1 MFRSFSKIHLELP
14 RVGGWPFIKDPIHGE
29 ITFEGPSFWLYAL
42 LNTVEFQRLGEISQL
57 GLLKEN
63 FPGATH
69 TRLSHSL
76 GVYALTSKFINHF
89 LSLGDLNLTEDQLEI
104 DLCLSV
110 ALLHDIGHGP
120 FSHFFEKFLPEFSHE
135 YMTRQL
141 ILNKNSKLYELL
153 AERSRVY
160 GKEDNFFPEEIVK
173 ILSKK
178 SGREWIEE
186 LIASKID
193 VDRLD
198 YLLRDKY
205 FCGSFT
211 LSIDTNLII
220 KWTRLLRL
228 QGKRKLCFLEKT
240 NYQRCSL
247 LLSRDYMHKE
257 IYGNLSACSYQVMLL
272 AILRELKKIFNSRFR
287 GNSFYDLF
295 LPLFFEEPV
304 NWKISEFMKLSD
316 YSLLARINELFL
328 ELEKNSD
335 GAEQLYSLLLL
346 FKGYSGESQHVLL
359 RMKTEELESFNKF
372 TKKGSSEL
380 DKEIVIITEIFSLI
394 AEIDEINRTQ
404 TLDYLDWE
412 SKEFKTL
419 ELVLPAVN
427 NKTTH
432 FVLITKQLNKQ
443 WIKFRVKSDKTIG

>member
-1 MFRSFSKIHLELP
+1 MSRSFSKIHLELP
-14 RVGGWPFIKDPIHGE
+14 RAGGWPFIKDPIHGE
-29 ITFEGPSFWLYAL
+29 ITFEGNSFWLYSL
-42 LNTVEFQRLGEISQL
+42 LNTVEFQRLREISQL
-57 GLLKEN
+57 GFLREN

-89 LSLGDLNLTEDQLEI
+89 LSLGDLSSLEDQLEI
-104 DLCLSV
+104 DLCLST

-120 FSHFFEKFLPEFSHE
+120 FSHFFEKFLPDFSHE
-135 YMTRQL
+135 QMTRQL
-141 ILNKNSKLYELL
+141 ILNKDSKLYELL
-153 AERSRVY
+153 SERSKVH
-160 GKEDNFFPEEIVK
+160 GKEESYFPEEIVK

-228 QGKRKLCFLEKT
+228 NGTRKLCFLEKA

-257 IYGNLSACSYQVMLL
+257 IYGNLSACSYQAMLL
-272 AILRELKKIFNSRFR
+272 AILRELKKSFNSRFKD
-287 GNSFYDLF
+287 NSFYDLF
-295 LPLFFEEPV
+295 LPLFFEEPGK
-304 NWKISEFMKLSD
+304 WKLSEFLKLND
-316 YSLLARINELFL
+316 YSMLARIDELFL
-328 ELEKNSD
+328 ELEKNSL
-335 GAEQLYSLLLL
+335 GAETLYSLLLL
-346 FKGYSGESQHVLL
+346 FKGYSEDSKHILT
-359 RMKTEELESFNKF
+359 RMRTEELKEFQKF
-372 TKKGSSEL
+372 SENREQ
-380 DKEIVIITEIFSLI
+380 DIVLITEIFSLI
-394 AEIDEINRTQ
+394 AEINEVDRTQ
-404 TLDYLDWE
+404 TLEYLDWE
-412 SKEFKTL
+412 SKEFKQV
-419 ELVLPAVN
+419 ELILPAT
-427 NKTTH
+427 NKSTTY
-432 FVLITKQLNKQ
+432 FVLITKQLNKE
-443 WIKFRVKSDKTIG
+443 WIEFKVKCEKTLNSLS

>member
-1 MFRSFSKIHLELP
+1 MSRSFSKIHLELP
-14 RVGGWPFIKDPIHGE
+14 RAGGWPFIKDPIHGE
-29 ITFEGPSFWLYAL
+29 ITFEGNSFWLYSL
-42 LNTVEFQRLGEISQL
+42 LNTVEFQRLREISQL
-57 GLLKEN
+57 GFLREN

-89 LSLGDLNLTEDQLEI
+89 LSLGDLSSLEDQLEI
-104 DLCLSV
+104 DLCLST

-120 FSHFFEKFLPEFSHE
+120 FSHFFEKFLPHFSHE
-135 YMTRQL
+135 QMTRQL
-141 ILNKNSKLYELL
+141 ILNKDSKLYELL
-153 AERSRVY
+153 SERSKVH
-160 GKEDNFFPEEIVK
+160 GKEESYFPEEIVK

-228 QGKRKLCFLEKT
+228 NGTRKLCFLEKA

-257 IYGNLSACSYQVMLL
+257 IYGNLSACSYQAMLL
-272 AILRELKKIFNSRFR
+272 AILRELKKSFNSRFKD
-287 GNSFYDLF
+287 NSFYDLF
-295 LPLFFEEPV
+295 LPLFFEEPSK
-304 NWKISEFMKLSD
+304 WKLSEFLKLND
-316 YSLLARINELFL
+316 YSMLARIDELFL
-328 ELEKNSD
+328 ELEKNSL
-335 GAEQLYSLLLL
+335 GAETLYSLLLL
-346 FKGYSGESQHVLL
+346 FKGYSEDSKHILT
-359 RMKTEELESFNKF
+359 RMRTEELKEFQKF
-372 TKKGSSEL
+372 SENREQ
-380 DKEIVIITEIFSLI
+380 DIVLITEIFSLI
-394 AEIDEINRTQ
+394 AEINEVDRTQ
-404 TLDYLDWE
+404 TLEYLDWE
-412 SKEFKTL
+412 SKEFKQV
-419 ELVLPAVN
+419 ELILPAT
-427 NKTTH
+427 NKSTTY
-432 FVLITKQLNKQ
+432 FVLITKQLNKE
-443 WIKFRVKSDKTIG
+443 WIEFKVKCEKTLNSLS